1 MPKILIIFRAAT
13 LFKGGVGRQA
23 RQGTKRQR
31 EKEWER
37 EGELIAQG

>member
-23 RQGTKRQR
+23 RQGIKGQ
-31 EKEWER
+31 KEWER